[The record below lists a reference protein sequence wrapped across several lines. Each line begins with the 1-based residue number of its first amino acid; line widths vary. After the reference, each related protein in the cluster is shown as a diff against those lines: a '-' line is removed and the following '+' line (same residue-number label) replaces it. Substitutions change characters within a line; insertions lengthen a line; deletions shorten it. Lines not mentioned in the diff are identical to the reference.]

1 MKTPFTTQRIY
12 TRPGKINHTSGD
24 FVCLYCGT
32 FVSAGEVLSGVRN
45 RNHCPHCLSS
55 RHMDQFEPG
64 DRLSACKACM
74 RPVGLTLKRIA
85 KKYAGHDQGELML
98 VHLCEDC
105 GKVSINRIA
114 ADDTAEMILSVLEK
128 SAGLDPETRD
138 LLAQDGVTPLS
149 PDQGHLVRQCLFGIR
164 SKYPGHERI

>member
-1 MKTPFTTQRIY
+1 
-12 TRPGKINHTSGD
+12 
-24 FVCLYCGT
+24 
-32 FVSAGEVLSGVRN
+32 
-45 RNHCPHCLSS
+45 
-55 RHMDQFEPG
+55 
-64 DRLSACKACM
+64 M

-85 KKYAGHDQGELML
+85 KKYAGHSQGELML

-128 SAGLDPETRD
+128 SAGLDPDTRD

-149 PDQGHLVRQCLFGIR
+149 AAQADLVRQCLFGINPMKSSGWLSDPDSIALDVR
-164 SKYPGHERI
+164 RDGLSDPLVT